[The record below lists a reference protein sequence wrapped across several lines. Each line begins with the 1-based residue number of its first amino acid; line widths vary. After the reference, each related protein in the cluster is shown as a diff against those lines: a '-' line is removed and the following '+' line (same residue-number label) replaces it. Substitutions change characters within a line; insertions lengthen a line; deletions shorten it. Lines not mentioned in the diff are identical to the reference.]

1 MSVIAMIHSTAA
13 LFIIAC
19 LSMPFFAFRL
29 GKLTGSDAARLA
41 GKVTVYLRIANFV
54 LIISLLTGLM
64 RVGWT
69 FSGWVLMV
77 LAIFLTIAA
86 LLGISMKTAK
96 TIGAE
101 AAADQDITASV
112 AKFQR
117 VSMLLA
123 AAIIVMVLVK
133 IV

>member
-1 MSVIAMIHSTAA
+1 MSVTAMIHDTAA
-13 LFIIAC
+13 LFIITC
-19 LSMPFFAFRL
+19 LSMPYFAFRL
-29 GKLTGSDAARLA
+29 GKLTGADAAKLA
-41 GKVTVYLRIANFV
+41 GKITVYLRIANFV

-77 LAIFLTIAA
+77 LAIFLAIAA
-86 LLGISMKTAK
+86 LLGISMKAAK
-96 TIGAE
+96 NIGTE
-101 AAADQDITASV
+101 AAAERDIAGSV